1 MVHPTDRQLVSLEPM
16 TLADNSA
23 KVVEALT
30 DDIGDTEL
38 DARLAELGVDAATRA
53 SALLR
58 SRAMREEVSRL
69 RRREHELGTLF
80 ASARDLAEVR
90 DIDGLLERLVSRAH
104 DMMGSD
110 VTYLSEFDS
119 DTRDLHVRKTIGSIT
134 PQFRRLRVPAGMGL
148 ASRIAD
154 SRSAQWV
161 QRYSEYDEGTHDTDI
176 DDAVH
181 GEGIVSILGV
191 PMLSDGRVLGVL
203 FSATR
208 QEHVFAPE
216 QIAMLSALA
225 DHASIVLQTA
235 NTLAQLRA
243 SEEEARTALHTLTEH
258 VAVRD
263 RSNTVHQELVQ
274 AVLVGG
280 GFGQVA
286 TTLARALGRY
296 VTIVDA
302 DLRILASSEE
312 SAHIS
317 AIVSMGSAAHR
328 AVDQSR
334 ATGHCSYVESPSSDI
349 QVVAAVTAGELY
361 FGAVLLSPGEL
372 ELGPVD
378 DRTIERA
385 AQVAALLTL
394 QQNAVADADQ
404 RVRHEIIADVLD
416 PSPERRRD
424 LDRRARAHGVDSST
438 LDTVLVI
445 TTSRSRNTA
454 TSLVAQHFRNGLVSE
469 YSDVLVAVIHSSD
482 RIASATEVRRIL
494 LSGGVPDVRVIVPP
508 PAPSVDVLSDRFDV
522 AHRTARLLDAL
533 GIDDGVVTTESFHPY
548 MVMFGSDPEAVH
560 SFIDHTIGSVIT
572 YDAEHGTDLVAT
584 LRAFVRNESSPT
596 KTARALSYHTNT
608 ILQRLERLRLL
619 LGDGWRDDEALFRI
633 STAVRLDALRA
644 ARLR

>member
-1 MVHPTDRQLVSLEPM
+1 MTSTDLSRVAGRIADALSRDVEEP
-16 TLADNSA
+16 
-23 KVVEALT
+23 
-30 DDIGDTEL
+30 EL
-38 DARLAELGVDAATRA
+38 DRLLSELGVDAATRA
-53 SALLR
+53 TVLHR
-58 SRAMREEVSRL
+58 SRATREELTRL

-119 DTRDLHVRKTIGSIT
+119 ETRTLHVRKTIGSVT
-134 PQFRRLRVPAGMGL
+134 PQFRNLRVPAGMGL
-148 ASRIAD
+148 ASRVAD
-154 SRSAQWV
+154 SRSAHWV
-161 QRYSEYDEGTHDTDI
+161 QRYSDYDEGTHDTDI
-176 DDAVH
+176 DDAVSR
-181 GEGIVSILGV
+181 EGIVSILGV

-235 NTLAQLRA
+235 NTLTQLRA
-243 SEEEARTALHTLTEH
+243 SEEEARTALRTLTDH

-280 GFGQVA
+280 GFDQVA
-286 TTLARALGRY
+286 TTLARALDRY
-296 VTIVDA
+296 VTIVDS
-302 DLRILASSEE
+302 DMRILASSEP

-317 AIVSMGSAAHR
+317 AIVSVSVGVRNAIER
-328 AVDQSR
+328 SR
-334 ATGHCSYVESPSSDI
+334 ATGHCSYVDAGTSDT

-361 FGAVLLSPGEL
+361 FGAVLLSAGEL
-372 ELGPVD
+372 ELGSVD

-404 RVRHEIIADVLD
+404 RVRHELIADVLD

-424 LDRRARAHGVDSST
+424 LDRRARAHSVDASL

-445 TTSRSRNTA
+445 VAPMQCRSA
-454 TSLVAQHFRNGLVSE
+454 AAALVAARYQQDGLVSN
-469 YSDVLVAVIHSSD
+469 YSDVLVAVLHSAD
-482 RIASATEVRRIL
+482 PITEANDVRRAL
-494 LSGGVPDVRVIVPP
+494 LSGGVPNILVIVPP
-508 PAPSVDVLSDRFDV
+508 QAPNVDALSERFDV
-522 AHRTARLLDAL
+522 AHRTARLLEAL
-533 GIDDGVVTTESFHPY
+533 GIDNDVVTTESFHPY
-548 MVMFGSDPEAVH
+548 MVMFGSDPDAVH
-560 SFIDHTIGSVIT
+560 AFIDHVIGPVIA
-572 YDAEHGTDLVAT
+572 YDAEHSTDLVVT
-584 LRAFVRNESSPT
+584 LRAFVRNETSPT

-608 ILQRLERLRLL
+608 ILQRLDRLRLL
-619 LGDGWRDDEALFRI
+619 LGDGWRDDEPLFRI
-633 STAVRLDALRA
+633 STAVRLDSLRA
-644 ARLR
+644 ARFRS